1 LKTDECEELDDLRD
15 ISVYGTTFD
24 LRKHAWRVENQK
36 WKPLSPAKSTSD
48 FYKAGDVI
56 DDYIGEDM
64 RDLFWCTYMTNPDN
78 VRCPAGLCYGL
89 ANSAIA
95 NFTHG
100 GEATWGTDGTSGKK
114 FNTVKWKEDIEKHW
128 DEVAE
133 IVIGPFKPFQADN
146 VYGSAET
153 WNALDKWTPQAAK
166 KVLYHNVSQSIY
178 LTGSTNWVGR
188 DMDRS
193 QDLSSS
199 ARQAP

>member
-1 LKTDECEELDDLRD
+1 
-15 ISVYGTTFD
+15 
-24 LRKHAWRVENQK
+24 
-36 WKPLSPAKSTSD
+36 
-48 FYKAGDVI
+48 
-56 DDYIGEDM
+56 
-64 RDLFWCTYMTNPDN
+64 MTNPDN
-78 VRCPAGLCYGL
+78 ERCPAGLCYGL

-133 IVIGPFKPFQADN
+133 TVIGPFKPFQADN

-199 ARQAP
+199 ADEAAVISLLQSGTPVSLMIQGTEGGKHQLAITQVLKWSTAKEDGEERISHARYTLWDNKYPWPVTKSKA